1 MAVKRDDL
9 AREKDANDFGDGV
22 SWIRGPLLGKGAFG
36 RVYKAT
42 LRDGRSENSCHPPE
56 LAVKSA
62 QVSYSDTLHKEKQI
76 LTLMKAC
83 PNIVRCYGDELT
95 QGDSATSAYN
105 LLLEYAAGGTLAHR
119 INNSGGR
126 GLPII
131 EVKMYTRSL
140 LRGLYH
146 IHGSGY
152 VHCDLKPSNIL
163 LVPRNRKIRTT
174 GTVFTAKIGDF
185 GLAKRAKRSN
195 CKKRKF
201 GEEACRWR
209 GTPMYLSP
217 EAVTGDEQEAVSDI
231 WALGCVVLQMLTGK
245 APWEGRSKEEILEKL
260 GSGLEIPKVPNEVPK
275 DARHFLRC
283 CFERKPLYRLTAELL
298 LEHPFLDGLGSDL
311 DYYCVNEFDNC
322 ECVLLDSESDVDDS
336 SCSDESSDSFSCG
349 HEEDAESWDD
359 EQSCGSEGEDND
371 VALREGWEYRRHC
384 PVGNFEKSSVHAV
397 NVMRL
402 LVN

>member
-9 AREKDANDFGDGV
+9 AREKDGNDFGDGV
-22 SWIRGPLLGKGAFG
+22 SWTRGPLLGKGAFG

-42 LRDGRSENSCHPPE
+42 LRDGRSENSCLPPE

-62 QVSYSDTLHKEKQI
+62 EVSYSDTLQKEKQI
-76 LTLMKAC
+76 MILMAAC
-83 PNIVRCYGDELT
+83 SNIVRCYGDEVT
-95 QGDSATSAYN
+95 QGDSATTAYN
-105 LLLEYAAGGTLAHR
+105 LLLEYAAGGTLADR
-119 INNSGGR
+119 IDNLGSR

-131 EVKMYTRSL
+131 EVKMHTRSL

-163 LVPRNRKIRTT
+163 LVPRNRKFRATST
-174 GTVFTAKIGDF
+174 EFTAKIGDF

-195 CKKRKF
+195 CKKRKL
-201 GEEACRWR
+201 GEEVCRWR

-245 APWEGRSKEEILEKL
+245 APWEGRSAEEILETI
-260 GSGLEIPKVPNEVPK
+260 GSGLDIPKVPSKVPK

-283 CFERKPLYRLTAELL
+283 CFERNPLYRLTAELL
-298 LEHPFLDGLGSDL
+298 LEHPFLDGLGSDF
-311 DYYCVNEFDNC
+311 DYYVDEFDDS
-322 ECVLLDSESDVDDS
+322 ESVLLDSGSDVDDS
-336 SCSDESSDSFSCG
+336 SCSDESSESFSCG
-349 HEEDAESWDD
+349 HEEDADGSDD
-359 EQSCGSEGEDND
+359 EQPSCSEFEND
-371 VALREGWEYRRHC
+371 VPSRGEWGYKRHC
-384 PVGNFEKSSVHAV
+384 PVGNFKKSSFHAV